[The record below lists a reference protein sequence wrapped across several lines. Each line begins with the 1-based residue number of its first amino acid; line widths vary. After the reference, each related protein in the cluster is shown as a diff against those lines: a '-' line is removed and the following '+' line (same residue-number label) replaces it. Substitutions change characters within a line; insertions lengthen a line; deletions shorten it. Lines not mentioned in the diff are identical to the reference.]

1 MKIAVIGTGNVG
13 IAEAADLTIKG
24 HEVSLIKSSPYY
36 SESYERLVR
45 NSNRVCLKENGEY
58 TETTIKDLSKDLCK
72 VKDAEV
78 IIITIQSTYYEK
90 LVKNIAP
97 YLHETQI
104 VVCTCS
110 YASSFY
116 FLKYVKEEPIM
127 IAEATG
133 PFLEGRVELNDKPD
147 EVVFRVGCRLERCP
161 VSLFF
166 GDNQEKTMEKLH
178 KVCKAFTNIYS
189 VIESALL
196 NPNMILHTVGSI
208 MSLSRIEY
216 SKGNFCMY
224 REAYARGNDAT
235 LSIMLQLDK
244 EKQNVL
250 KELGE
255 RPISI
260 FDAGGFLG
268 KDQLES
274 FYQYAESSDRAI
286 SPTSVKS
293 RYITEDVSQGL
304 VLMESI
310 AKRIGV
316 RVPITTALIELA
328 SAALHID
335 FRYIGRTV
343 DRLGIDNYIR
353 LLHGKDK

>member
-13 IAEAADLTIKG
+13 IAEATDLTIKG

-45 NSNRVCLKENGEY
+45 NSNRVYLKENGEY
-58 TETTIKDLSKDLCK
+58 TETTINDVSKDLSKI
-72 VKDAEV
+72 KDAEV
-78 IIITIQSTYYEK
+78 IITTIQSTFYEK
-90 LVKNIAP
+90 LVKSIAS
-97 YLHETQI
+97 YLQGTQI

-116 FLKYVKEEPIM
+116 FLKYTKEAPM

-133 PFLEGRVELNDKPD
+133 PFLEGRVELSDKPD

-166 GDNQEKTMEKLH
+166 KNNQEETMKKLH
-178 KVCKAFTNIYS
+178 KVCKAFTNSYS

-250 KELGE
+250 EELGE

-304 VLMESI
+304 VLLESI

-328 SAALHID
+328 SAALDID

-343 DRLGIDNYIR
+343 NRLGIDNYIHQ
-353 LLHGKDK
+353 LHGRD

>member
-1 MKIAVIGTGNVG
+1 MQIAIIGAGNVG
-13 IAEAADLTIKG
+13 IAEAADLTING
-24 HEVSLIKSSPYY
+24 HEVSLVKSSPYY
-36 SESYERLVR
+36 SESYDRLVR
-45 NSNRVCLKENGEY
+45 NSNRVFLKENDKY
-58 TETTIKDLSKDLCK
+58 TETIIKDVSKDLSKI
-72 VKDAEV
+72 KDAEV
-78 IIITIQSTYYEK
+78 VIITIQSTYYED
-90 LVKNIAP
+90 LVKEIAQ
-97 YLHETQI
+97 YLHGTQI

-116 FLKYVKEEPIM
+116 FLKYVKEETII

-133 PFLEGRVELNDKPD
+133 PFLEGRIELNDKPD

-161 VSLFF
+161 VSLSLE
-166 GDNQEKTMEKLH
+166 DNQEKTMDKMH
-178 KVCKAFTNIYS
+178 RVCRAFTNTYS

-235 LSIMLQLDK
+235 LSIMMQLDR
-244 EKQNVL
+244 EKQDVL
-250 KELGE
+250 EELGQH
-255 RPISI
+255 PISI

-268 KDQLES
+268 ENQLES

-286 SPTSVKS
+286 SPTSVRS

-304 VLMESI
+304 VLLESI
-310 AKRIGV
+310 ARLIGV

-328 SAALHID
+328 SAALDID

-343 DRLGIDNYIR
+343 DRLNIDNYIR
-353 LLHGKDK
+353 QLHGK